1 MYAPDESTE
10 GCWFLEAFAR
20 YTDRP
25 VEVYL
30 DETERKPIMVSDQ
43 LEGLVLD
50 TSSLRE
56 STCFNDRIF
65 LNKGHRDIRN
75 FSRVRWFEGT

>member
-1 MYAPDESTE
+1 MYVPEESTE

-20 YTDRP
+20 YTDRQ

-30 DETERKPIMVSDQ
+30 DETERKPPPKILCLAIMVSDQ

-56 STCFNDRIF
+56 STCFD
-65 LNKGHRDIRN
+65 
-75 FSRVRWFEGT
+75 E